1 MTSGNQGYLDDLFI
15 IIGSGKKERIRKS
28 CPETEERARPVYPS
42 TGQPMDGSSPS
53 KVMTQGETALQLK
66 PSLKG
71 LTAGDTLPT
80 AFQQLGAQSSFLK
93 ENLSSTS

>member
-1 MTSGNQGYLDDLFI
+1 MAFRGFTRECTWGGE
-15 IIGSGKKERIRKS
+15 GKGKEVQS